1 MPKLRNIRKKPKLD
15 MNPMVDMAFLLVTF
29 FMMTTTFRAELPEE
43 VNIPFSSSEIKLPEK
58 QLATITVTES
68 GAVFFGIDNKFDRK
82 KLLSLMSAEY
92 GVFFSSQ
99 QVEVF
104 SLTSAFG
111 VSIDELPAFLDA
123 KENKTVFDQRGIP
136 LGEAGQ
142 LKSWIKN
149 ARATNP
155 RLRFAINADG
165 KIEYPI
171 IHEIFETLRE
181 LNVTRFN
188 LVTEKAISDVTEP

>member
-43 VNIPFSSSEIKLPEK
+43 VNIPPSTAEIKLPEK

-82 KLLSLMSAEY
+82 KLLSMMSQEY
-92 GVFFSSQ
+92 GVSFSER
-99 QVEVF
+99 QVEAF

-111 VSIDELPAFLDA
+111 VSVEELPQYLDA
-123 KENKTVFDQRGIP
+123 KQDREYFEQWGIP
-136 LGEAGQ
+136 IGENGQ
-142 LKSWIKN
+142 LRSWIKN

-165 KIEYPI
+165 RTKYPI
-171 IHEIFETLRE
+171 IHEIFETLRD

-188 LVTEKAISDVTEP
+188 LVTEKAVSHAPES